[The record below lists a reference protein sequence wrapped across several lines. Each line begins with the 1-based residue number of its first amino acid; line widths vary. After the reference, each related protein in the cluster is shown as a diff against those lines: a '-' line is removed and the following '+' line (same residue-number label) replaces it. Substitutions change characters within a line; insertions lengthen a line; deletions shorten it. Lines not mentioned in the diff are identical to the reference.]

1 MFIKSI
7 GSRYVNIVM
16 LCSITG
22 CASIPKAPETVYV
35 PVYIS
40 CVGNVPTQPDKAIPR
55 SDSVSEQVRA
65 LLIDLERSK
74 AYQAELMA
82 VIDGCI

>member
-1 MFIKSI
+1 MYKKQLILYMFLIP
-7 GSRYVNIVM
+7 
-16 LCSITG
+16 G

-40 CVGNVPTQPDKAIPR
+40 CVGNVPKQPDKAIPR

-82 VIDGCI
+82 VIDGCL

>member
-1 MFIKSI
+1 MKTIAAFAMLMLTI
-7 GSRYVNIVM
+7 G
-16 LCSITG
+16 CSTL
-22 CASIPKAPETVYV
+22 PKVPETVYV

-40 CVGNVPTQPDKAIPR
+40 CVGNVPKQPDKAIPR
-55 SDSVSEQVRA
+55 SDSISEQVRA

-82 VIDGCI
+82 VIDGCL

>member
-1 MFIKSI
+1 MKTIAAFTLLMLTI
-7 GSRYVNIVM
+7 G
-16 LCSITG
+16 CSTL
-22 CASIPKAPETVYV
+22 PKASETVYV

-40 CVGNVPTQPDKAIPR
+40 CVGNVPKQPDKTIPR

-65 LLIDLERSK
+65 LLIDMERSK

-82 VIDGCI
+82 VISGCL